1 MEQLGV
7 FVPPSPAP
15 LDGLLV
21 NCRVTPSIK
30 FASTRVER
38 GTVRVKGLAQEH
50 NMTFGTKTG
59 LLDPETSALN
69 MRPPH
74 LPLLPTKELTI

>member
-1 MEQLGV
+1 
-7 FVPPSPAP
+7 
-15 LDGLLV
+15 
-21 NCRVTPSIK
+21 
-30 FASTRVER
+30 VER